1 MTSSRLIFK
10 GILRGVVA
18 ASLSCTCAVAS
29 AAQTIEE
36 IIVTAQKREQLA
48 QDVGISI
55 SAFSAE
61 QIRTLNFSNSEDVAR
76 HTPGLQSTSFAGDPT
91 VMLFA
96 IRGVGQNDFAD
107 HHEGPTAIYVD
118 GAYVSALGALGFHM
132 FDLERVEVLRGP
144 QGTLFG
150 RNATG
155 GLVQYISA
163 KPSDEFEGFV
173 DLTLGEYDQ
182 RRFEGAVS
190 GPLSDNVRV
199 RLSVASN
206 KHDGWLENR
215 IGSDVH
221 AADNIATRLQ
231 FDFDITPEL
240 SAFVKLHW
248 AEDDDVEGGGFEQRA
263 SIPGIDGLGEF
274 LPANVNADFFGLG
287 SCPGCDPLGYRDDD
301 DDVWAGEFDT
311 PDDFNR
317 EAYGG
322 TLTLNWIRNGL
333 TFTSITDLYDIEKT
347 YGEDS
352 DGSPNPLLRYG
363 TFQDTQQFSEEL
375 RLSGLRRNLTWTTGF
390 YYLDIEGDYS
400 NVLDVPLFFAEQ
412 TNTYA
417 FDTTSWAVFGQMEY
431 DLSTEWRAIAGLRW
445 TEDERDYEFNPV
457 CAGVGC
463 VGFFVFPGLGAV
475 GDLGSYIDDDDDG
488 DWAGK
493 VQLEW
498 RPNTEVMVFGGVTR
512 GNKAGGFNA
521 PLDGLLFPE
530 EMPYDAEVLT
540 SFEFGFKS
548 TWFDRRVRL
557 NGSAFY
563 YDYEDKQAF
572 TFSGLTQTL
581 VNRSSDVT
589 GLELEVAA
597 VPADGLDIAFGV
609 SILDANVDDIPLPS
623 GRSDDQDM
631 AQAPELTINGMVRKE
646 WYLDTGSLN
655 VSVDGS
661 YVSEQYFNTINHPTS
676 ESDSYTLWNVRV
688 EYRSGNERWDVAF
701 FVKNITEEE
710 AITYAIDASTFGYT
724 VLTYAPPRWFGTQF
738 RYNF

>member
-10 GILRGVVA
+10 GIFRGVVA

-231 FDFDITPEL
+231 FDFDITP
-240 SAFVKLHW
+240 
-248 AEDDDVEGGGFEQRA
+248 
-263 SIPGIDGLGEF
+263 
-274 LPANVNADFFGLG
+274 
-287 SCPGCDPLGYRDDD
+287 
-301 DDVWAGEFDT
+301 
-311 PDDFNR
+311 
-317 EAYGG
+317 
-322 TLTLNWIRNGL
+322 
-333 TFTSITDLYDIEKT
+333 
-347 YGEDS
+347 
-352 DGSPNPLLRYG
+352 
-363 TFQDTQQFSEEL
+363 
-375 RLSGLRRNLTWTTGF
+375 
-390 YYLDIEGDYS
+390 
-400 NVLDVPLFFAEQ
+400 
-412 TNTYA
+412 
-417 FDTTSWAVFGQMEY
+417 
-431 DLSTEWRAIAGLRW
+431 
-445 TEDERDYEFNPV
+445 
-457 CAGVGC
+457 
-463 VGFFVFPGLGAV
+463 
-475 GDLGSYIDDDDDG
+475 
-488 DWAGK
+488 
-493 VQLEW
+493 
-498 RPNTEVMVFGGVTR
+498 
-512 GNKAGGFNA
+512 
-521 PLDGLLFPE
+521 
-530 EMPYDAEVLT
+530 
-540 SFEFGFKS
+540 
-548 TWFDRRVRL
+548 
-557 NGSAFY
+557 
-563 YDYEDKQAF
+563 
-572 TFSGLTQTL
+572 
-581 VNRSSDVT
+581 
-589 GLELEVAA
+589 
-597 VPADGLDIAFGV
+597 
-609 SILDANVDDIPLPS
+609 
-623 GRSDDQDM
+623 
-631 AQAPELTINGMVRKE
+631 
-646 WYLDTGSLN
+646 
-655 VSVDGS
+655 
-661 YVSEQYFNTINHPTS
+661 
-676 ESDSYTLWNVRV
+676 
-688 EYRSGNERWDVAF
+688 
-701 FVKNITEEE
+701 
-710 AITYAIDASTFGYT
+710 
-724 VLTYAPPRWFGTQF
+724 
-738 RYNF
+738 